1 MIDFK
6 DVSNCLA
13 KLILTRNSSS
23 LIASLVSCQVRYIKV
38 LIQKDISGY
47 IHAPMVGKLLVKY
60 ICPKCRLESLGDGIW
75 TCSNCGYADALA
87 HQDQQNTRE
96 YNVDLNLLS
105 IAKSLSPSDTASAI
119 AGVSKNNLAVKERSK
134 PRLEADDSIQNSFA
148 RRTQA

>member
-60 ICPKCRLESLGDGIW
+60 RYVQNVA
-75 TCSNCGYADALA
+75 SNLWEMAFGRVP
-87 HQDQQNTRE
+87 T
-96 YNVDLNLLS
+96 VDMPML
-105 IAKSLSPSDTASAI
+105 
-119 AGVSKNNLAVKERSK
+119 
-134 PRLEADDSIQNSFA
+134 
-148 RRTQA
+148 